1 MSNRDNGILFTL
13 MAAGILA
20 AGVHLSQNAAPSGSR
35 GRRDDEDEDEGDDD
49 TVDDDSIHAEMAL
62 SNLRASERH
71 AAQAIAEVE
80 AGARV
85 PEWAADRIT
94 RAQQHLNDVSGY
106 LRGRQRS

>member
-20 AGVHLSQNAAPSGSR
+20 AGVHLSQNAAPVGSR
-35 GRRDDEDEDEGDDD
+35 GRRDDEDEDEDDDD
-49 TVDDDSIHAEMAL
+49 TDESGMAL

>member
-35 GRRDDEDEDEGDDD
+35 GRRDDEDGDDGEDTDDDD
-49 TVDDDSIHAEMAL
+49 TDESGMAL